1 MRELRVMYEHTPPWE
16 VAVGML
22 PPMATILRG
31 VAMLPDIS
39 LPPGCHLHAPSWQPR
54 HAAALATEVEIHHLP
69 IDPVRW
75 PAGGPVWGR
84 ERFCRRRDAAGLVAY
99 STDAHG
105 RVVRGWFSTPDDAA
119 VYANGGTC
127 PIEAVALAHLQ
138 PGVPA
143 IPAHLLIGAQRG
155 WPGYAKALAKMW

>member
-1 MRELRVMYEHTPPWE
+1 MTTTSRPSM
-16 VAVGML
+16 
-22 PPMATILRG
+22 
-31 VAMLPDIS
+31 
-39 LPPGCHLHAPSWQPR
+39 PPGCHLHAPSWRPR
-54 HAAALATEVEIHHLP
+54 HAADLAREVAIIHLLIEP
-69 IDPVRW
+69 ARW

-138 PGVPA
+138 PGVPG

-155 WPGYAKALAKMW
+155 WPGYAKALAKMWWCSR

>member
-1 MRELRVMYEHTPPWE
+1 MGGLRELRVMYEHTPPWE

-75 PAGGPVWGR
+75 PAGALSGAVSGS
-84 ERFCRRRDAAGLVAY
+84 AGAVMPP
-99 STDAHG
+99 
-105 RVVRGWFSTPDDAA
+105 GWWPTPPMPTA
-119 VYANGGTC
+119 G
-127 PIEAVALAHLQ
+127 
-138 PGVPA
+138 
-143 IPAHLLIGAQRG
+143 
-155 WPGYAKALAKMW
+155 